1 MRSFLLLFLLGT
13 KVMCH
18 EGGCGC
24 CVVALER
31 TDSVT
36 GKNVTLS
43 VNSVSCAFGST
54 RESTEK
60 KRLRESDLVSSQAKS

>member
-1 MRSFLLLFLLGT
+1 
-13 KVMCH
+13 MCH

-36 GKNVTLS
+36 GKKVTLS
-43 VNSVSCAFGST
+43 VNSVSCAFRST